1 MDAWTAWWG
10 SLGSLNHW
18 FYGAAF
24 FFSFFFVWQFVMS
37 LVGLAG
43 GEVSVDTQVD
53 PSWEHTSPNDASDTM
68 AAFKLLSIHSI
79 LAFLTLF
86 SWGGA
91 LYMSHG
97 VPVSRS
103 LIYAFGWGIAALLV
117 VSWLLYGLRRLTSSG
132 NLNLASCVGTEGSIH
147 LDIPAGGTGE
157 IRILCGNATT
167 HFKARAAG
175 DVAIKAGTPVKVV
188 RVVGLNTV
196 EVETV
201 K

>member
-1 MDAWTAWWG
+1 METWTTWWG
-10 SLGSLNHW
+10 SLSSLNHW

-24 FFSFFFVWQFVMS
+24 FFSFFFLWQFVMS
-37 LVGLAG
+37 IIGLAG
-43 GEVSVDTQVD
+43 GEAPLDTHVD
-53 PSWEHTSPNDASDTM
+53 PSWEHQSPGDAADTV

-86 SWGGA
+86 TWGGA

-97 VPVSRS
+97 ATVSWS
-103 LIYAFGWGIAALLV
+103 LVYAFCWGVAALLV
-117 VSWLLYGLRRLTSSG
+117 VSWILYGMRRMTSSG
-132 NLNLASCVGTEGSIH
+132 NMNLAACVGTEGSLH
-147 LDIPAGGTGE
+147 LDIPADGTGE

-167 HFKARAAG
+167 HFKARASG
-175 DVAIKAGTPVKVV
+175 GVAIKAGTPVKVL

-196 EVETV
+196 EVEPV